1 MLIVIPQFASR
12 CELMEAILSNQRIK
26 KQGEMRKARQA
37 RSASSSRAFL
47 PRRVHYQY
55 DFSVCITT
63 YDFSVCIT
71 TYDFSRSSH

>member
-1 MLIVIPQFASR
+1 MLIVIPQFANR
-12 CELMEAILSNQRIK
+12 CELMEAILSEQRTE
-26 KQGEMRKARQA
+26 KQKEMRKARQA

-71 TYDFSRSSH
+71 TYAFSRSSY